1 MKRVLITGAAGS
13 IGTNVIKYL
22 LSEGKYEITAL
33 DLRTKN
39 SQKKLKKY
47 RRRINIIYGDM
58 NDSVLMDALVRDQD
72 YIIHL
77 GGVLPPLA
85 DIKRGLSESIEYNG
99 TANMIKAINFY
110 NPNCFFVYASS
121 TTIYGKI
128 EHATIKSKA
137 NILDIDYYS
146 NTKLKT
152 EELIKNKLK
161 SYTIIR
167 FPFILCN
174 PKTNSFMYNVPKNS
188 MVESITD
195 NDAAYLLVNTL
206 NKENELNKK
215 IWNAG
220 GGESCTASY
229 REILANVLEIYGLS
243 FKYLLNLLF
252 IDKNFYSHIY
262 DDSDKLNEILEFRSD
277 SLTSY
282 YMRLKRQT
290 KNRSLQKIL
299 AKPFVALL
307 RKKKK

>member
-1 MKRVLITGAAGS
+1 MKKVLVVGAAGS
-13 IGTNVIKYL
+13 IGSLVIKYL

-72 YIIHL
+72 FIIHL

-85 DIKRGLSESIEYNG
+85 DIKKDLSEKIEYNG

-110 NPNCFFVYASS
+110 NPNCFVIYASS
-121 TTIYGKI
+121 TTIYGDK
-128 EHATIKSKA
+128 EHTTVKTKP
-137 NILDIDYYS
+137 NVLDIDYYS
-146 NTKLKT
+146 KTKLKT
-152 EELIKNKLK
+152 EELIKDKLK
-161 SYTIIR
+161 NYTIIR

-174 PKTNSFMYNVPKNS
+174 PKTGSFMYNVPKNS
-188 MVESITD
+188 TIESITD
-195 NDAAYLLVNTL
+195 NDAAYLLVSAL
-206 NKENELNKK
+206 NHENELKKK

-229 REILANVLEIYGLS
+229 REILAKVLEIYGIS
-243 FKYLLNLLF
+243 WKYLSTLLF

-262 DDSDKLNEILEFRSD
+262 DDSNKLDDILEFRSD
-277 SLTSY
+277 SLSSY

-290 KNRSLQKIL
+290 KNRSLKKML
-299 AKPFVALL
+299 ALPFIALL
-307 RKKKK
+307 RKKK